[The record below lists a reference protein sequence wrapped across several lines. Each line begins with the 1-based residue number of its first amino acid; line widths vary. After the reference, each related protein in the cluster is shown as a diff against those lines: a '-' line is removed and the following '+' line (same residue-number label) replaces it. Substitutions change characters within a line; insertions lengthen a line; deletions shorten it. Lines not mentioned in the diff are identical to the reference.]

1 MGEESTFTYTLPG
14 QRFLQVEFTVES
26 EFDLQV
32 VFHQDSPFKSCN
44 RKNCVTSCIDD
55 YNSWENKTSTA
66 LAFFD
71 INIYNV
77 NNTNYDLSQVEFIDS
92 SSMDDDSSVTPN
104 VTIMEPFYD
113 GFLSFRY
120 LPGDVRCKY
129 TDFDRVKLFFWNG
142 QKWVLPNGAQYN
154 PDLNIARAPLDN
166 DFADKYGSLSFGAF
180 ATSAATSEESDF
192 SWEDW
197 FGDDDDDNDND
208 NDSDNDN
215 DNDND

>member
-1 MGEESTFTYTLPG
+1 MG
-14 QRFLQVEFTVES
+14 
-26 EFDLQV
+26 
-32 VFHQDSPFKSCN
+32 
-44 RKNCVTSCIDD
+44 
-55 YNSWENKTSTA
+55 
-66 LAFFD
+66 
-71 INIYNV
+71 
-77 NNTNYDLSQVEFIDS
+77 
-92 SSMDDDSSVTPN
+92 
-104 VTIMEPFYD
+104 YD

-192 SWEDW
+192 SWRT
-197 FGDDDDDNDND
+197 GLAMTTMTTTTTTIMTMI
-208 NDSDNDN
+208 
-215 DNDND
+215 